1 MKTSKNL
8 IGKVASFENLHRA
21 YLKARKGKSGSA
33 EALLFGYNLETELLL
48 LQRELLGGDFCTGK
62 YRNFTVFEPKRRVI
76 SALPFRDRV
85 AQHAICAIIEPI
97 FERKF
102 IAGSYACRKGKGTHK
117 AVRRL
122 KAFISSA
129 GASCQSA
136 NSVGAAGEA
145 LPLRKGGSAG
155 ACGAKAPYVLK
166 CDIRKYFA
174 SVDHGILKKLVRRK
188 IGCRA
193 LLAALDNI
201 IDSFRQ
207 GIPIGNLTSQL
218 FANIYLTELDHHITG
233 ALRQRR
239 YLRYMDDFVLVSCS
253 KKRLHEAKG
262 NISSFL
268 GKLGLALHG
277 AKAAAFPAAC
287 GTPFLGYVVRATHTT
302 PKRRTVMRFVRRMK
316 AKIRGYGGGRLPF
329 PKLLESFNSWG
340 AYLSHSRSFLLGRS
354 ICANN
359 FRNVM

>member
-1 MKTSKNL
+1 MMKTHKNL
-8 IGKVASFENLHRA
+8 IGAVACFENLHRA
-21 YLKARKGKSGSA
+21 YLKARKGKGRSD
-33 EALLFGYNLETELLL
+33 EALRFGYNLETELLRM
-48 LQRELLGGDFCTGK
+48 QREILGGAFRTGT
-62 YRNFTVFEPKRRVI
+62 YRNFTVFEPKMRMI

-85 AQHAICAIIEPI
+85 VHHAICAIIEPI

-102 IAGSYACRKGKGTHK
+102 IHGSYACRIGKGTHK
-117 AVRRL
+117 AVGKL

-129 GASCQSA
+129 GVACQ
-136 NSVGAAGEA
+136 
-145 LPLRKGGSAG
+145 GGSSDG
-155 ACGAKAPYVLK
+155 CGAKAPYVLK

-174 SVDHGILKKLVRRK
+174 SVDHGILKGLLRKK

-201 IDSFRQ
+201 IDSFPQ

-233 ALRQRR
+233 TLRQRR

-253 KKRLHEAKG
+253 KKGLHETKRD
-262 NISSFL
+262 ISAFL
-268 GKLGLALHG
+268 GKKLRLALHG
-277 AKAAAFPAAC
+277 TKAVAFPSAC
-287 GTPFLGYVVRATHTT
+287 GTPFLGYVVRATHIT
-302 PKRRTVMRFVRRMK
+302 PKRRTVMRFVQGAK
-316 AKIRGYGGGRLPF
+316 AKIRGYDGGRLPF
-329 PKLLESFNSWG
+329 SKLLESFNSWE
-340 AYLSHSRSFLLGRS
+340 AYLSHSRSFLLKRS